1 MTRSLLILVLVASSA
16 YLQAGQVPA
25 TAAAEGPA
33 GAKALYCAYGGISH
47 VPLSPPPGFETQFAV
62 AVVEINSPAEIANV
76 TVSDFALFDR
86 AGQVTKFKRVVM
98 VEEFDRARIATEGE
112 AAYYLNPGGTRTWNG
127 TLPAGRIRLRVRV
140 ALLERPIAP
149 VRFQLT
155 LGRQVVE
162 GPVNAEWPT

>member
-1 MTRSLLILVLVASSA
+1 MTRSLLISVLVAASA
-16 YLQAGQVPA
+16 HLHAGQVPA
-25 TAAAEGPA
+25 TAAAEVPA

-62 AVVEINSPAEIANV
+62 AVVEIDSPTEIANV
-76 TVSDFALFDR
+76 TVSDFGLIDR
-86 AGQVTKFKRVVM
+86 AGKMTKFKRVVV
-98 VEEFDRARIATEGE
+98 VEEFDRARSGTEGE
-112 AAYYLNPGGTRTWNG
+112 AAYYLNPGGARAWNG

-140 ALLERPIAP
+140 ALPERPIAP

-155 LGRQVVE
+155 LGRQMIE